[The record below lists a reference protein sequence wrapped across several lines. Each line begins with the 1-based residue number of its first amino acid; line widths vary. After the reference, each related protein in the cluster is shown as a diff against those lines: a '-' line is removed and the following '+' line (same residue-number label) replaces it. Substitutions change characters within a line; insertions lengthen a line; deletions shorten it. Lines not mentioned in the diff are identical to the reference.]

1 MKNNTKTIDM
11 TKGSISRN
19 LILFSI
25 PLLISSIIQQM
36 YNTVDLLFV
45 GNTLGTNSAAAVGA
59 GSMLITCLIGLFSGL
74 AVGTNVVLA
83 KIFGYGDKE
92 KFSRGLHTAILIALI
107 GGIFLTLIGLIGA
120 P

>member
-59 GSMLITCLIGLFSGL
+59 GSMLITCLIGLFQ
-74 AVGTNVVLA
+74 VLQL
-83 KIFGYGDKE
+83 E
-92 KFSRGLHTAILIALI
+92 
-107 GGIFLTLIGLIGA
+107 
-120 P
+120 PM